1 MMAAVANEKSIIYE
15 MKIEQIVCLPIGI
28 YISIDGAGS
37 GAAVDAATS
46 NFSTRATHTY
56 THTLM

>member
-1 MMAAVANEKSIIYE
+1 

-28 YISIDGAGS
+28 YISIDGDGA
-37 GAAVDAATS
+37 GAAVDAATR